1 MCSPASESC
10 ELHKKMYSSGR
21 TGSYRLVVSP
31 SDVLEPAMAS
41 Y

>member
-10 ELHKKMYSSGR
+10 ELHKKMCGSGH
-21 TGSYRLVVSP
+21 TGSCGLVVSL
-31 SDVLEPAMAS
+31 SDVLELAIAS

>member
-10 ELHKKMYSSGR
+10 GVHKKMYGSSR
-21 TGSYRLVVSP
+21 TGSYGLIVSL
-31 SDVLEPAMAS
+31 SDVLELAIAS